1 MVADFENLRSQFL
14 KLYASVPEKL
24 RSEIIAVV
32 DSKTYSWDSA
42 FVEINGRTPL
52 GNQIMPKL
60 SEIGLF
66 KARQ

>member
-1 MVADFENLRSQFL
+1 MDLEHLRSQFL

-42 FVEINGRTPL
+42 FIEINNRTAL
-52 GNQIMPKL
+52 GNEIISKL

-66 KARQ
+66 NVKR

>member
-1 MVADFENLRSQFL
+1 MDLEHLRSQFL

-42 FVEINGRTPL
+42 FIEINSRTAL
-52 GNQIMPKL
+52 GNEIISKL

-66 KARQ
+66 NVKR

>member
-1 MVADFENLRSQFL
+1 LEHLRSQFL

-42 FVEINGRTPL
+42 FIEINSRTAL
-52 GNQIMPKL
+52 GNEIISKL

-66 KARQ
+66 NVKR